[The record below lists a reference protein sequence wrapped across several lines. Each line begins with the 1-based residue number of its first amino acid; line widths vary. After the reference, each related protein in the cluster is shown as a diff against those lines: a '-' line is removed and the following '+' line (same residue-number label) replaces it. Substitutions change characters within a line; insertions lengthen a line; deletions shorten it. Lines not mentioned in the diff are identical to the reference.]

1 MNEYLNKNKKIA
13 AIIFGLINVS
23 LAYLSSYYLIFAF
36 FIPIFTAIKLWELD
50 DKNKIIFL
58 FTSGLFSSI
67 MNMELTIYIL
77 FPMIIYGNFL
87 YDLIKRNK
95 TDKFSLKVLTIIM
108 SVLSLAIIGY
118 LYHKYDIKIVELTK
132 EFEKIISKQ
141 NIKIENKMIENSIK
155 TIPSFVIIFSLI
167 YSLISLKLVRNYLNF
182 KYKNIRDLRKINS
195 FRIVPKD
202 LIIIFIS
209 LIVAIIICKLL
220 KLSNEFI
227 ILNSIVTLKS
237 IFVLNGAFLLD
248 YYISFKKSKVSKIIN
263 WFFIFLLFTYIS
275 EAIALVGILDIFI
288 NLRKKVRV
296 AWKKN

>member
-13 AIIFGLINVS
+13 AIIFGLINIS

-87 YDLIKRNK
+87 YDLIKRSK

-118 LYHKYDIKIVELTK
+118 LYNKYDIKIVELTK

-248 YYISFKKSKVSKIIN
+248 YYISFKKSKVSKVIN

-296 AWKKN
+296 A

>member
-95 TDKFSLKVLTIIM
+95 TDKFSLKVLTITM

-220 KLSNEFI
+220 KFSNEFI

-248 YYISFKKSKVSKIIN
+248 YYISLKKSKVSKVIN

>member
-13 AIIFGLINVS
+13 AIIFGLINIS

-118 LYHKYDIKIVELTK
+118 LYNKYDIKIVELTK

-209 LIVAIIICKLL
+209 LILAIIICKLL

-275 EAIALVGILDIFI
+275 EAIALIGILDIFI

-296 AWKKN
+296 A

>member
-13 AIIFGLINVS
+13 AIIFGLINIS

-118 LYHKYDIKIVELTK
+118 LYNKYDIKIVELTK

-220 KLSNEFI
+220 KLSNKFI

-248 YYISFKKSKVSKIIN
+248 YYISFKKSKVSKVIN

>member
-13 AIIFGLINVS
+13 AIIFGLINIS

-118 LYHKYDIKIVELTK
+118 LYNKYDIKIVELTK

-209 LIVAIIICKLL
+209 LILAIIICKLL

-275 EAIALVGILDIFI
+275 EAIALIGILDIFI

>member
-13 AIIFGLINVS
+13 AIIFGLINIS

-118 LYHKYDIKIVELTK
+118 LYNKYDIKIVELTK

-167 YSLISLKLVRNYLNF
+167 YSLISLKLFRNYLNF

-209 LIVAIIICKLL
+209 LIVVIIICKLL

-275 EAIALVGILDIFI
+275 EAIALIGILDIFI

>member
-248 YYISFKKSKVSKIIN
+248 YYISFKKSKVSKVIN

>member
-1 MNEYLNKNKKIA
+1 MNGYLNKNKKIA
-13 AIIFGLINVS
+13 AIIFGLINIS

-118 LYHKYDIKIVELTK
+118 LYHKYDIKI
-132 EFEKIISKQ
+132 
-141 NIKIENKMIENSIK
+141 ENKMIENSIK

-182 KYKNIRDLRKINS
+182 KYKNIRDLRKINL

-248 YYISFKKSKVSKIIN
+248 YYISFKKSKVSKVIN

>member
-118 LYHKYDIKIVELTK
+118 LYNKYDIKIVELTK

-209 LIVAIIICKLL
+209 LILAIIICKLL

>member
-13 AIIFGLINVS
+13 AIIFGLINIS

-118 LYHKYDIKIVELTK
+118 LYNKYDIKIVELTK

-275 EAIALVGILDIFI
+275 DAIALVGILDIFI

-296 AWKKN
+296 A

>member
-118 LYHKYDIKIVELTK
+118 LYNKYDIKIVELTK

-248 YYISFKKSKVSKIIN
+248 YYISFKKSKVSKVIN

-296 AWKKN
+296 A

>member
-1 MNEYLNKNKKIA
+1 MNGYLNKNKKIA
-13 AIIFGLINVS
+13 AIIFGLINIS

-182 KYKNIRDLRKINS
+182 KYKNIRDLRKMNS

-248 YYISFKKSKVSKIIN
+248 YYISFKKSKVSKVIN

>member
-23 LAYLSSYYLIFAF
+23 LAYLSSYYLIFAL

-58 FTSGLFSSI
+58 FTSCLFSSI
-67 MNMELTIYIL
+67 MNMELTVYIL

-118 LYHKYDIKIVELTK
+118 LYNKYDIKIVELTK

-296 AWKKN
+296 A

>member
-95 TDKFSLKVLTIIM
+95 TDKFSLKVLTITM

-220 KLSNEFI
+220 KFSNEFI

-248 YYISFKKSKVSKIIN
+248 YYISLKKSKVSKVIN

-296 AWKKN
+296 A

>member
-13 AIIFGLINVS
+13 AIIFGLINIS

-118 LYHKYDIKIVELTK
+118 LYNKYDIKIVELTK

-155 TIPSFVIIFSLI
+155 TIPSFIIIFSLI

-220 KLSNEFI
+220 KLSNKFI

-296 AWKKN
+296 A

>member
-13 AIIFGLINVS
+13 AIIFGLINIS

-87 YDLIKRNK
+87 YDLINRNK

-118 LYHKYDIKIVELTK
+118 LYNKYDIKIVELTK

-155 TIPSFVIIFSLI
+155 TIPSFIIIFSLI

-296 AWKKN
+296 A

>member
-13 AIIFGLINVS
+13 AIIFGLINIS

-248 YYISFKKSKVSKIIN
+248 YYISFKKSKVSKVIN

>member
-13 AIIFGLINVS
+13 AIIFGLINIS

-87 YDLIKRNK
+87 YDLINRNK

-118 LYHKYDIKIVELTK
+118 LYNKYDIKIVELTK

-155 TIPSFVIIFSLI
+155 TIPSFIIIFSLI

-275 EAIALVGILDIFI
+275 DAIALVGILDIFI

-296 AWKKN
+296 A

>member
-95 TDKFSLKVLTIIM
+95 TDKFSLKVLTITM

-220 KLSNEFI
+220 KFSNEFI

-248 YYISFKKSKVSKIIN
+248 YYISLKKSKVSKVIN

-288 NLRKKVRV
+288 DLRKKVRV

>member
-95 TDKFSLKVLTIIM
+95 TDKFSLKVLTITM

-118 LYHKYDIKIVELTK
+118 LYHKYNIKIVELTK

-220 KLSNEFI
+220 KFSNEFI

-248 YYISFKKSKVSKIIN
+248 YYISLKKSKVSKVIN

-296 AWKKN
+296 A

>member
-1 MNEYLNKNKKIA
+1 MNQYLNKNKKIA

-87 YDLIKRNK
+87 YDLINRNK

-118 LYHKYDIKIVELTK
+118 LYNKYDIKIVELTK

-155 TIPSFVIIFSLI
+155 TIPSFIIIFSLI

-296 AWKKN
+296 A

>member
-118 LYHKYDIKIVELTK
+118 LYYKYDIKIVELTK

-182 KYKNIRDLRKINS
+182 KYKNIRDLRKINTI
-195 FRIVPKD
+195 RIVPKD

-209 LIVAIIICKLL
+209 LIVAIIVCKIL
-220 KLSNEFI
+220 KLSNDFI

-296 AWKKN
+296 A

>member
-13 AIIFGLINVS
+13 AIIFGIINVS

-95 TDKFSLKVLTIIM
+95 TDKFSLKVLTLIM

-118 LYHKYDIKIVELTK
+118 LYNKYDIKIVELTK

-141 NIKIENKMIENSIK
+141 NIKIENKMIENSLK

-296 AWKKN
+296 A

>member
-1 MNEYLNKNKKIA
+1 
-13 AIIFGLINVS
+13 
-23 LAYLSSYYLIFAF
+23 
-36 FIPIFTAIKLWELD
+36 
-50 DKNKIIFL
+50 
-58 FTSGLFSSI
+58 
-67 MNMELTIYIL
+67 
-77 FPMIIYGNFL
+77 
-87 YDLIKRNK
+87 
-95 TDKFSLKVLTIIM
+95 
-108 SVLSLAIIGY
+108 
-118 LYHKYDIKIVELTK
+118 
-132 EFEKIISKQ
+132 
-141 NIKIENKMIENSIK
+141 MIENSIK

-248 YYISFKKSKVSKIIN
+248 YYISFKKSKVSKVIN

-296 AWKKN
+296 A

>member
-13 AIIFGLINVS
+13 AIIFGLINIS

-118 LYHKYDIKIVELTK
+118 LYNKYDIKIVELTK

-220 KLSNEFI
+220 KLSNKFI

-296 AWKKN
+296 A

>member
-118 LYHKYDIKIVELTK
+118 LYNKYDIKIVELTK

-209 LIVAIIICKLL
+209 LILAIIICKLL

-275 EAIALVGILDIFI
+275 EAIALIGILDIFI

-296 AWKKN
+296 A

>member
-13 AIIFGLINVS
+13 AIIFGLINIS

-118 LYHKYDIKIVELTK
+118 LYNKYDIKIVELTK

-248 YYISFKKSKVSKIIN
+248 YYISFKKSKVSKVIN

>member
-13 AIIFGLINVS
+13 AIIFGLINIS

-36 FIPIFTAIKLWELD
+36 FIPIFIAIKLWELD

-118 LYHKYDIKIVELTK
+118 LYNKYDIKIVELTK
-132 EFEKIISKQ
+132 EFEKIIFKQ

-209 LIVAIIICKLL
+209 LILAIIICKLL

-275 EAIALVGILDIFI
+275 EAIALIGILDIFI

-296 AWKKN
+296 A